1 MMTQRVVMATGPI
14 ESFMAKQF
22 GKSASKGRKVIAMLK
37 SLVEPI
43 EYDFTL
49 SDEDKALATTIDAAE
64 V

>member
-1 MMTQRVVMATGPI
+1 M
-14 ESFMAKQF
+14 
-22 GKSASKGRKVIAMLK
+22 IAMLK

-49 SDEDKALATTIDAAE
+49 SDEDKALAKTIDAAE